1 MELRAPHPKSL
12 PSDLKLP
19 SAQRG
24 EQWPLPH
31 RLGGDC
37 SGASRSP
44 RHSVWH
50 RAWLLELEGWTVS
63 ARPSVGLHRLSTHLP
78 HYPPHWP
85 LSLSAKTAPISGPAD
100 PQAKS
105 SPSKAQLK
113 PTSSE
118 KLPARHCRVPG
129 QVGSRGYLA
138 AAFLCPRAISSEQ
151 ASLTGLEVT
160 PREKVA
166 CSGRAASLAATR
178 CHQAQ
183 QVLEV
188 RLIPSTSGTSTR
200 LYRSADHKTAYS
212 IGSFA

>member
-12 PSDLKLP
+12 TSDLKLP

-37 SGASRSP
+37 GGASRSP
-44 RHSVWH
+44 GHSVWH
-50 RAWLLELEGWTVS
+50 RAWLLEPQAAQSVPGPPWACIASAPPTSPTTHPTGLSVS
-63 ARPSVGLHRLSTHLP
+63 QPKHT
-78 HYPPHWP
+78 
-85 LSLSAKTAPISGPAD
+85 PISGPAD

-138 AAFLCPRAISSEQ
+138 AAFLCPRAISSER
-151 ASLTGLEVT
+151 ASLTGLGVT

-166 CSGRAASLAATR
+166 CSGRAASLAATT
-178 CHQAQ
+178 
-183 QVLEV
+183 V
-188 RLIPSTSGTSTR
+188 SSGTAGARRTSYCFNIR
-200 LYRSADHKTAYS
+200 DLNSFIS
-212 IGSFA
+212 ISLP